1 MNRNDI
7 LSKITNDEDRFLVA
21 KLLDKIEFIAKRN
34 SVEYTDFLDI
44 RQSKMLEKVMKE
56 LKLNNYLLYGGYS
69 EAERNVLVIFPAK
82 LEDVF
87 KQGQFDYN
95 SIVEVIRI
103 KLPNELKGMYSHRD
117 YLGAVIKIGMKR
129 EKVGDIITNNN
140 GADLIVLK
148 ESTKYILEGLKGLTR
163 FSKSEFE
170 EVKIEELN
178 IAEPKIQRLEII
190 VPSMRIDSIVSEA
203 IRISRSK
210 ASDMIK
216 EERVFIN
223 NELITKGSKE
233 AKEGDKVTVRGKGRF
248 KVGNVINTTKKGN
261 LVLEI
266 EKSIWCLLLE
276 K

>member
-21 KLLDKIEFIAKRN
+21 KLLDKIEFVAKRN

-56 LKLNNYLLYGGYS
+56 LKLNNYFLYGGYL
-69 EAERNVLVIFPAK
+69 EAERNVLVIFPNK

-87 KQGQFDYN
+87 KQGKFDYN

-148 ESTKYILEGLKGLTR
+148 ESAKYILEGLKGLTR
-163 FSKSEFE
+163 FSKSDFE

>member
-21 KLLDKIEFIAKRN
+21 KLLDKIEFVAKRN

-56 LKLNNYLLYGGYS
+56 LKLNNYFLYGGYL
-69 EAERNVLVIFPAK
+69 EAERNVLVIFPNK

-148 ESTKYILEGLKGLTR
+148 ESAKYILEGLKGLTR
-163 FSKSEFE
+163 FSKSDFE

-190 VPSMRIDSIVSEA
+190 IPSMRIDSIVSEA

>member
-21 KLLDKIEFIAKRN
+21 KLLDKIEFVAKRN

-69 EAERNVLVIFPAK
+69 EAERNVLVIFPNK

-148 ESTKYILEGLKGLTR
+148 ESAKYILEGLKGLTR
-163 FSKSEFE
+163 FSKSDFE

-190 VPSMRIDSIVSEA
+190 IPSMRIDSIVSEA

-223 NELITKGSKE
+223 NELITKGAKE

-248 KVGNVINTTKKGN
+248 KVGNVINTSKKGN

>member
-21 KLLDKIEFIAKRN
+21 KLLDKIEFVAKRN

-148 ESTKYILEGLKGLTR
+148 ESAKYILEGLKGLTR
-163 FSKSEFE
+163 FSKSDFE

-223 NELITKGSKE
+223 NELITKGAKE

>member
-7 LSKITNDEDRFLVA
+7 LSKITNDEDRFLAA
-21 KLLDKIEFIAKRN
+21 KLLDKIEFVAKRN

-56 LKLNNYLLYGGYS
+56 LKLNNYFLYGGYL
-69 EAERNVLVIFPAK
+69 EAERNVLVIFPNK

-87 KQGQFDYN
+87 KQGKFDYN

-148 ESTKYILEGLKGLTR
+148 ESAKYILEGLKGLTR
-163 FSKSEFE
+163 FSKSDFE

-190 VPSMRIDSIVSEA
+190 IPSMRIDSIVSEA

-223 NELITKGSKE
+223 NELITKGAKE

>member
-7 LSKITNDEDRFLVA
+7 LNKITNDEDRFLVA
-21 KLLDKIEFIAKRN
+21 KLLDKIEFVAKRN

-56 LKLNNYLLYGGYS
+56 LKFNNYLLYGGYS

-140 GADLIVLK
+140 GADLIVLE

-266 EKSIWCLLLE
+266 EKSIWCLLFE

>member
-21 KLLDKIEFIAKRN
+21 KLLDKIEFVAKRN

-69 EAERNVLVIFPAK
+69 EAERNVLVIFPNK

-87 KQGQFDYN
+87 KQGKFDYN

-148 ESTKYILEGLKGLTR
+148 ESAKYILEGLKGLTR
-163 FSKSEFE
+163 FSKSDFE

>member
-21 KLLDKIEFIAKRN
+21 RLLDKIEFVAKRN

-148 ESTKYILEGLKGLTR
+148 ESAKYILEELKGLTR
-163 FSKSEFE
+163 FSKSDFE

-190 VPSMRIDSIVSEA
+190 IPSMRIDSIVSEA

-261 LVLEI
+261 LVLTI
-266 EKSIWCLLLE
+266 EKSV
-276 K
+276 

>member
-21 KLLDKIEFIAKRN
+21 KLLDKIEFVAKRN

-140 GADLIVLK
+140 GADLIVLE

-223 NELITKGSKE
+223 NELITKGAKE

-266 EKSIWCLLLE
+266 EKSI
-276 K
+276 

>member
-21 KLLDKIEFIAKRN
+21 KLLDKIEFVAKRN

-56 LKLNNYLLYGGYS
+56 LKLNNYFLYGGYL
-69 EAERNVLVIFPAK
+69 EAERNVLVIFPNK

-148 ESTKYILEGLKGLTR
+148 ESAKYILEGLKGLTR
-163 FSKSEFE
+163 FSKSDFE

-190 VPSMRIDSIVSEA
+190 IPSMRIDSIVSEA

-223 NELITKGSKE
+223 NELITKGAKE

>member
-7 LSKITNDEDRFLVA
+7 LSKITNDEDRFLAA
-21 KLLDKIEFIAKRN
+21 KLLDKIEFVAKRN

-56 LKLNNYLLYGGYS
+56 LKLNNYFLYGGYL
-69 EAERNVLVIFPAK
+69 EAERNVLVIFPNK

-148 ESTKYILEGLKGLTR
+148 ESAKYILEGLKGLTR
-163 FSKSEFE
+163 FSKSDFE

-190 VPSMRIDSIVSEA
+190 IPSMRIDSIVSEA

-223 NELITKGSKE
+223 NELITKGAKE

-266 EKSIWCLLLE
+266 EKSI
-276 K
+276 